1 MTPDDLRQRLSD
13 EVLKEIYVQWSWAIT
28 KFEAGPRSPDSTWEQ
43 VRNQAANVA
52 RDLIL
57 AALAAPAPVRT
68 CAGCRHWD
76 RYDGDEPEPENQ
88 HNECRAA
95 NRPADYM
102 LTGADFGCSLWQP
115 TPQEEA

>member
-1 MTPDDLRQRLSD
+1 MTPDDLRQRLFAVFSN
-13 EVLKEIYVQWSWAIT
+13 EFI
-28 KFEAGPRSPDSTWEQ
+28 
-43 VRNQAANVA
+43 
-52 RDLIL
+52 DLIVEDGSHAYHRGPKGHGYTRAL
-57 AALAAPAPVRT
+57 IVEAIVDALAAPAPVRT